1 MIHIYLTEDTCIHLA
16 ADLSCLI
23 WSYCISLAATNSS
36 MLQQPG
42 MLLQMLTLQMLTHVA
57 DAGQEVCTLLHVATF
72 GSVIACLLRHFRAS
86 LASLPLL
93 SQPVGNLPIGTW
105 APTSRQAQQEEGT
118 MPEVCH
124 AACRPVLCIV
134 TAHLHDHSRRQIKEV
149 YKCCV

>member
-1 MIHIYLTEDTCIHLA
+1 MALVKTYDTHLHGRRYTHLWLQPFSLYLVTLHIFGCYIQQRVA
-16 ADLSCLI
+16 AALHAFSDADS
-23 WSYCISLAATNSS
+23 
-36 MLQQPG
+36 PRD
-42 MLLQMLTLQMLTHVA
+42 VA
-57 DAGQEVCTLLHVATF
+57 NAGQEVCTLLHVATF

-124 AACRPVLCIV
+124 AACR
-134 TAHLHDHSRRQIKEV
+134 HLRR
-149 YKCCV
+149 CSSS

>member
-1 MIHIYLTEDTCIHLA
+1 MSYMVILHISGCYKQQHVA
-16 ADLSCLI
+16 AA
-23 WSYCISLAATNSS
+23 WHAAPDADSADAEH
-36 MLQQPG
+36 
-42 MLLQMLTLQMLTHVA
+42 MLTLQMLTHVA

-124 AACRPVLCIV
+124 AACRPVLCTV
-134 TAHLHDHSRRQIKEV
+134 TAHLCDNSRKQIKGV
-149 YKCCV
+149 YNSCVE